1 MPVVIDSEERLK
13 GVVKAAL
20 MEALSERES
29 SIRLILEEIVEE
41 IALSRAID
49 EGLKTPLVPNS
60 EIFEVLGRTN

>member
-13 GVVKAAL
+13 EVVKAAL

>member
-13 GVVKAAL
+13 EVVKAAL

-60 EIFEVLGRTN
+60 EIFEILGRTN

>member
-13 GVVKAAL
+13 DLVKAAL

-29 SIRLILEEIVEE
+29 SIRLMLEEIVEE
-41 IALSRAID
+41 VALSRAID

-60 EIFEVLGRTN
+60 EIFEILDRAN

>member
-13 GVVKAAL
+13 EVVKAAFI
-20 MEALSERES
+20 EALSERES

-60 EIFEVLGRTN
+60 EIFEILGRTN

>member
-13 GVVKAAL
+13 EVVKAAFI
-20 MEALSERES
+20 EALSERES

>member
-13 GVVKAAL
+13 EVVKAAFI
-20 MEALSERES
+20 EALSERES

-60 EIFEVLGRTN
+60 EIFEILDRAN